1 MPINDF
7 LDHLRF
13 QQRYSEH
20 TIIAYQNDLRDFE
33 QFLTQEKELDLNQD
47 VGGWAEITHHYVREW
62 VLSLMNQDLS
72 PKTVNRK
79 LSSLKSF
86 FKYLMRQGLAD
97 KNPAA
102 RITAPKSSKTL
113 LRVVP
118 EDELGQL
125 FDQIQ
130 FGDDQWGITT
140 RMIFLTFY
148 HTGMRQAELIGLA
161 PGDVDLEQNRLKV
174 TGKRNKQRNIPLTPS
189 LRKSLEQYLELRRSW
204 YADEEAG
211 DRLFIT
217 LKGKPLYPRLV
228 YQVIHDIL
236 DQVSGA
242 EKKSPHVL
250 RHSFATHMLNQGADL
265 NAIKEI
271 LGHANLSATQI
282 YTHNSIDEL
291 KRVYGNAHPRNRGS
305 QQ

>member
-1 MPINDF
+1 MPVSDF

-13 QQRYSEH
+13 QKRYSDH
-20 TIIAYQNDLRDFE
+20 TIVAYQNDLRDFE
-33 QFLTQEKELDLNQD
+33 LFLTEEKEFNLND
-47 VGGWAEITHHYVREW
+47 VNSWGEVTHHFVREW

-79 LSSLKSF
+79 LSSLKSY
-86 FKYLMRQGLAD
+86 FKYLMRNGLAD

-113 LRVVP
+113 LRVVQ
-118 EDELGQL
+118 EDEIGQL
-125 FDQIQ
+125 FDRLQ

-140 RMIFLTFY
+140 RLIFLTFY
-148 HTGMRQAELIGLA
+148 HTGMRQAELIGLSLE
-161 PGDVDLEQNRLKV
+161 DVDLDQDRLKV
-174 TGKRNKQRNIPLTPS
+174 TGKRNKQRNIPLTPT
-189 LRKSLEQYLELRRSW
+189 LRNSLEDYLHQRRTWNAS
-204 YADEEAG
+204 EEG
-211 DRLFIT
+211 MDRLFIT
-217 LKGKPLYPRLV
+217 LKGNPLYPRLV

-236 DQVSGA
+236 NQVSGA

-291 KRVYGNAHPRNRGS
+291 KRVYGNSHPRNRGS

>member
-1 MPINDF
+1 MPVSDF

-13 QQRYSEH
+13 QKRYSEH
-20 TIIAYQNDLRDFE
+20 TILAYQNDLKAFRL
-33 QFLTQEKELDLNQD
+33 FLTDQKEVDLAD
-47 VGGWAEITHHYVREW
+47 AKAWGEVTHHYVREW
-62 VLSLMNQDLS
+62 VLNLMNEGLS

-79 LSSLKSF
+79 LSSVKSF
-86 FKYLMRQGLAD
+86 FKFLMRNGFSE

-118 EDELGQL
+118 EEEIGQL
-125 FDQIQ
+125 FDQLQ
-130 FGDDQWGITT
+130 FGEDQWGMTT
-140 RMIFLTFY
+140 RMIFQTFY
-148 HTGMRQAELIGLA
+148 HTGMRQAELINLSLT
-161 PGDVDLEQNRLKV
+161 DVDLEQGRLKV

-189 LRKSLEQYLELRRSW
+189 LSRSLADYLEKRITWR
-204 YADEEAG
+204 AEEDGAQ
-211 DRLFIT
+211 RLFIT
-217 LKGKPLYPRLV
+217 SKGQPLYPRLV
-228 YQVIHDIL
+228 YQVIHNIL

-291 KRVYGNAHPRNRGS
+291 KRVYGKSHPRNRGS
-305 QQ
+305 QH

>member
-1 MPINDF
+1 MPVSDF

-13 QQRYSEH
+13 QKRYSDH
-20 TIIAYQNDLRDFE
+20 TIVAYQNDLRDFE
-33 QFLTQEKELDLNQD
+33 LFLTEEKEFNLND
-47 VGGWAEITHHYVREW
+47 VNSWGEVTHHFVREW

-86 FKYLMRQGLAD
+86 FKYLMRNGLAD

-113 LRVVP
+113 LRVVQ
-118 EDELGQL
+118 EDEIGQL
-125 FDQIQ
+125 FDRLQ

-140 RMIFLTFY
+140 RLIFLTFY
-148 HTGMRQAELIGLA
+148 HTGMRQAELIGLSLE
-161 PGDVDLEQNRLKV
+161 DVDLDQDRLKV
-174 TGKRNKQRNIPLTPS
+174 TGKRNKQRNIPLTPT
-189 LRKSLEQYLELRRSW
+189 LRNSLEDYLHQRRTWNAS
-204 YADEEAG
+204 EEG
-211 DRLFIT
+211 MDRLFIT
-217 LKGKPLYPRLV
+217 LKGNPLYPRLV

-236 DQVSGA
+236 NQVSGA

-291 KRVYGNAHPRNRGS
+291 KRVYGNSHPRNRGS

>member
-1 MPINDF
+1 MPISDF

-13 QQRYSEH
+13 QKRYSEH
-20 TIIAYQNDLRDFE
+20 TILAYQKDLNDFRL
-33 QFLTQEKELDLNQD
+33 FLTTEKEVDLADASAWNE
-47 VGGWAEITHHYVREW
+47 VTHHYVREW
-62 VLSLMNQDLS
+62 VLSLMNKNLS

-86 FKYLMRQGLAD
+86 FKFLMRKGLSE

-102 RITAPKSSKTL
+102 RITAPRSSKTL

-118 EDELGQL
+118 EEEIGQL
-125 FDQIQ
+125 FDHLE
-130 FGDDQWGITT
+130 FGDDQWGVTT
-140 RMIFLTFY
+140 RMIFQTFY
-148 HTGMRQAELIGLA
+148 HTGMRQAELIGLSIT
-161 PGDVDLEQNRLKV
+161 DVDLDQGRLKV

-189 LRKSLEQYLELRRSW
+189 LSASLADYLEKRSTW
-204 YADEEAG
+204 LTEEEGAG
-211 DRLFIT
+211 RLFIT
-217 LKGKPLYPRLV
+217 LKGRPLYPRLV
-228 YQVIHDIL
+228 YQVIYGIL
-236 DQVSGA
+236 EQVSGA

-291 KRVYGNAHPRNRGS
+291 KRVYGKSHPRNRGS
-305 QQ
+305 Q